1 LYDSTV
7 PDNDDLTP
15 KRSRFQRQGRKPS
28 LVPREVVFGIDQ
40 TERKVSLFGVALAL
54 VISLFSLFSWIKKS
68 PVITTQKYVKGK
80 TCPSAFHKHVG
91 DFCEHIL
98 KASDS
103 YWATRFLFIFVV
115 ALLVLFF
122 TLRRKRAGVACFSV
136 FLGIGLGVA
145 GVVFVF
151 LGAWLIVR
159 AFRLQRYG
167 EASWSGSNRA
177 AKEMA
182 QAKKEGRSPTPK
194 SSAAAVAPAPG
205 PVAPPTASKRY
216 TPKQKPRKR

>member
-1 LYDSTV
+1 M
-7 PDNDDLTP
+7 
-15 KRSRFQRQGRKPS
+15 
-28 LVPREVVFGIDQ
+28 DQ
-40 TERKVSLFGVALAL
+40 IERRVSLFGVGIAMIVSLVSLAA
-54 VISLFSLFSWIKKS
+54 WIKTS

-80 TCPSAFHKHVG
+80 ACPSAYPKHVG
-91 DFCEHIL
+91 QFCEHIL

-115 ALLVLFF
+115 AVLILFF

-136 FLGIGLGVA
+136 FLGIGLGIA

-182 QAKKEGRSPTPK
+182 QARKEGRDPRPK
-194 SSAAAVAPAPG
+194 SSSAPAAPAAPAG
-205 PVAPPTASKRY
+205 PVAPPSASKRY

>member
-1 LYDSTV
+1 MD
-7 PDNDDLTP
+7 
-15 KRSRFQRQGRKPS
+15 R
-28 LVPREVVFGIDQ
+28 I
-40 TERKVSLFGVALAL
+40 ERNVSLFGVGIAMIVSL
-54 VISLFSLFSWIKKS
+54 VSLVAWIKKS

-80 TCPSAFHKHVG
+80 VCPAAFPKHVG
-91 DFCEHIL
+91 EFCEHVL
-98 KASDS
+98 HASDS

-115 ALLVLFF
+115 ALLLLFF

-136 FLGIGLGVA
+136 FLGIGLGIA

-151 LGAWLIVR
+151 MGAWLIVR

-182 QAKKEGRSPTPK
+182 QARKEGRDPTPK
-194 SSAAAVAPAPG
+194 SSSTSPATPG
-205 PVAPPTASKRY
+205 PTAPPTASKRY

>member
-1 LYDSTV
+1 M
-7 PDNDDLTP
+7 PDNVEP
-15 KRSRFQRQGRKPS
+15 SAKRSRFQRKPRRPS
-28 LVPREVVFGIDQ
+28 LASREVVFGLDRV
-40 TERKVSLFGVALAL
+40 ERNVSFFGVAIAMI
-54 VISLFSLFSWIKKS
+54 ISLVSLVAWIKKS
-68 PVITTQKYVKGK
+68 PVITTKKYVKGK
-80 TCPSAFHKHVG
+80 TCPSSYPKHVG
-91 DFCEHIL
+91 EFCEHVL

-115 ALLVLFF
+115 ALLLLFF

-136 FLGIGLGVA
+136 FLGIGIGIA

-151 LGAWLIVR
+151 MGAWLIVR

-177 AKEMA
+177 AKELA
-182 QAKKEGRSPTPK
+182 QARREGRVSTPK
-194 SSAAAVAPAPG
+194 STSASASTAPPG
-205 PVAPPTASKRY
+205 PAAPPSASKRY

>member
-1 LYDSTV
+1 MA
-7 PDNDDLTP
+7 
-15 KRSRFQRQGRKPS
+15 SR
-28 LVPREVVFGIDQ
+28 EAVFGIDRI
-40 TERKVSLFGVALAL
+40 ERNVSLFGVGIAM
-54 VISLFSLFSWIKKS
+54 VISLVSLFAWIKKS

-91 DFCEHIL
+91 NFCEHIL
-98 KASDS
+98 HASDS
-103 YWATRFLFIFVV
+103 YWATRFLFVFVV
-115 ALLVLFF
+115 ALLLLFF

-136 FLGIGLGVA
+136 FLGIGLGIA

-167 EASWSGSNRA
+167 EASWSGSNRV
-177 AKEMA
+177 AKDMA
-182 QAKKEGRSPTPK
+182 QARKEGRVATPK
-194 SSAAAVAPAPG
+194 SSSAPPTAPG
-205 PVAPPTASKRY
+205 PMGPPLASKRY

>member
-1 LYDSTV
+1 LA
-7 PDNDDLTP
+7 
-15 KRSRFQRQGRKPS
+15 
-28 LVPREVVFGIDQ
+28 PREVVFGMDR
-40 TERKVSLFGVALAL
+40 TERNVSLFGVGIAM
-54 VISLFSLFSWIKKS
+54 VISLVSLVAWIKKS

-80 TCPSAFHKHVG
+80 TCPTAYPKHVG
-91 DFCEHIL
+91 EFCEHIL
-98 KASDS
+98 HASDG
-103 YWATRFLFIFVV
+103 YWATRFLFVFVV

-136 FLGIGLGVA
+136 FLGIGLGIA

-167 EASWSGSNRA
+167 EASWSASNKA
-177 AKEMA
+177 AREMA
-182 QAKKEGRSPTPK
+182 QARKEGRDPTPPQ
-194 SSAAAVAPAPG
+194 SSAALPPTPG
-205 PVAPPTASKRY
+205 PTAPPSPSKRY